1 VAVNGFRTFLL
12 TSPVVLAMVAA
23 ASACSSDSKSSDTSD
38 SGTGPSSSTTGSTTT
53 GAGPTNT
60 TGAGPTNTTGAGP
73 TNTTGAGPTNTTGGG
88 GASSGTTQTSAGPTS
103 GSPTTSGGGANTTGT
118 QTTGPLGDCGL
129 TLDSQELAQNLETV
143 GIVTFSAGSTLESAE
158 IKFGPASGD
167 FTMTAPVDVA
177 DPTHRTLLLGMKPES
192 DYKFQIAAQAGGQ
205 ACASDTYTLTTGP
218 ASNAVPR
225 ITRTVT
231 NAEKASSGFYVTIS
245 YSTDNPQ
252 AFIFDADGD
261 PVWWSPAPGNAS
273 GVRMDYEGKAL
284 WMVTGNPTATG
295 NGQVRR
301 VLMDGT
307 GVQNLPSTYDA
318 HHDLAPL
325 PGGSVAALIHAN
337 GNCASIIEVHPDM
350 TVTDIVPD
358 VSTIYTPTMQ
368 CHPNAILYHPED
380 DSFTVSDRNPN
391 VYVKIKR
398 DGEVEWQ
405 LGGNNPPPQREPA
418 IPQID
423 ESWNV
428 NHGHHLLPNG
438 NFLFFNNNGD
448 SGSANVS
455 HAVEFSLDL
464 TAYTATEV
472 WRYAA
477 ENPNRGS
484 GSLGD
489 VQRLPNGNTLI
500 TYSNASWIYEVDDG
514 GQIVQT
520 YQSEDPLGYLMHR
533 DSLYGPPPK

>member
-1 VAVNGFRTFLL
+1 MAVNGFRAFFL

-23 ASACSSDSKSSDTSD
+23 ASACSSDPKSSDTSD
-38 SGTGPSSSTTGSTTT
+38 AGTGPTTSTTTGATTSPSTTGATTSPSTTT
-53 GAGPTNT
+53 GAGPTTT
-60 TGAGPTNTTGAGP
+60 TGAGPTTTTGAG
-73 TNTTGAGPTNTTGGG
+73 GAT
-88 GASSGTTQTSAGPTS
+88 SGTTTSAGPTT
-103 GSPTTSGGGANTTGT
+103 GSPTTSSGGTSTTGD
-118 QTTGPLGDCGL
+118 QTTGPVGDCGL

-143 GIVTFSAGSTLESAE
+143 GIVTFSAEGTLESAE

-192 DYKFQIAAQAGGQ
+192 DYKFQIVAQAGGQ
-205 ACASDTYTLTTGP
+205 ACASDTYTLTTGS
-218 ASNAVPR
+218 ASNQVPR
-225 ITRTVT
+225 ITRTVN
-231 NAEKASSGFYVTIS
+231 NAEKASGGFYVTIS
-245 YSTDNPQ
+245 YSSGNPQ
-252 AFIFDADGD
+252 AFIFDGDGD
-261 PVWWSPAPGNAS
+261 PVWWSPAPNNAS

-284 WMVTGNPTATG
+284 WMVTGNPSASGTG
-295 NGQVRR
+295 QIRR

-307 GVQNLPSTYDA
+307 GVQNLPSSYDA

-337 GNCASIIEVHPDM
+337 GDCASIIEVHPDM

-391 VYVKIKR
+391 VYVKLKR
-398 DGEVEWQ
+398 DGEVQWQ
-405 LGGNNPPPQREPA
+405 LGGNNPPPQREPP

-423 ESWNV
+423 ESWSV

-438 NFLFFNNNGD
+438 NFLFFNNNGNG
-448 SGSANVS
+448 SSANVS
-455 HAVEFSLDL
+455 HAVEFELDL

-489 VQRLPNGNTLI
+489 VQRLENGNTLI
-500 TYSNASWIYEVDDG
+500 TYSNASWIYEVDSD

-520 YQSEDPLGYLMHR
+520 YQSEDPLGYMMHR